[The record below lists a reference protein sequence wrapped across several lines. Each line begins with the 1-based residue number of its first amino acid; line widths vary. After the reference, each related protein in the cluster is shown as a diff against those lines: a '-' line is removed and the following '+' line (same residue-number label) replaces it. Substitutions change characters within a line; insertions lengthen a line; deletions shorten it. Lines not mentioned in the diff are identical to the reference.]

1 VPPPRHLPQLLAV
14 GASLLLSGCGHVH
27 FGPHVPAKIHTELA
41 AENTSLRAELTG
53 LRARAAEP
61 PSYETLA
68 GTVGDYEPEELASRL
83 STALRSYQLLQ
94 DENDRLKVLA
104 EKLTTEQALLATKL
118 ASSDARATEL
128 SEQLTVSASTARL
141 VETLRTQL
149 RQTQDQL
156 SAVIL
161 DYTQLRDRVALVA
174 PPGAGSVQSLRTP
187 AANITVPAT
196 VAPLEPV
203 ELKTPERTLHTV
215 VEGETLS
222 GIARRY
228 YRNSQRWPEIFEAN
242 RNLLTDERSLRVG
255 MELRIP

>member
-1 VPPPRHLPQLLAV
+1 MPAPRHLPLLLAV
-14 GASLLLSGCGHVH
+14 GASALFSGCGYVH
-27 FGPHVPAKIHTELA
+27 FGPHVPAQVHTELA
-41 AENTSLRAELTG
+41 EENTSLRSELTG

-61 PSYETLA
+61 PPYETLVGA
-68 GTVGDYEPEELASRL
+68 VGDYEPAELTSRL
-83 STALRSYQLLQ
+83 NTALRSYQLLQ

-104 EKLTTEQALLATKL
+104 EKLTAEQALLATRI
-118 ASSDARATEL
+118 AGADARVAEL
-128 SEQLTVSASTARL
+128 SEQLTASAATARL

-174 PPGAGSVQSLRTP
+174 PPGTGSVQSLRTP
-187 AANITVPAT
+187 AANITVPAAAASL
-196 VAPLEPV
+196 VPV
-203 ELKTPERTLHTV
+203 DLKTPERTLHTV
-215 VEGETLS
+215 AEGETLS

-242 RNLLTDERSLRVG
+242 RNLLTDERSLRIG